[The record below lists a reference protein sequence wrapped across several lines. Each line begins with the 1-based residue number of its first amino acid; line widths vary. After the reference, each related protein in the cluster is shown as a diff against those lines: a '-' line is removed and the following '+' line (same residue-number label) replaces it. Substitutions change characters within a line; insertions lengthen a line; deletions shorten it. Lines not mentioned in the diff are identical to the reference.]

1 MEQALAKR
9 DLVVIGGGAAG
20 LVVASVSAQLGL
32 KTTLIEKQPQLG
44 GDCLHFG
51 CVPSKALLRCAHVAG
66 LLRKASAFGFQAVVP
81 QTDIRRVNAFIRTA
95 VDKIQVHDSHERFR
109 GLGCEVLNGEA
120 RFVDAHGIML
130 GENLIRSK
138 RFVIATGSRPWIP
151 PIDGLEN
158 IEYLTNE
165 DMYSLDVLPPR
176 LLVLGGGPV
185 GVEMAQ
191 SYARL
196 GSRVTLVELEQ
207 RILPRSDPE
216 ISAVL
221 ARQLET
227 DGVEIKQDE
236 VVRLRPAAGSIE
248 AVLKSGAEIV
258 ADKLLIAIGRR
269 AVVDGL
275 GLDLA
280 GVDFSERGIRVDAR
294 MRTSQRHIYACGDV
308 TGLLP
313 FTHVAEQQA
322 GIVIANAVFRLPKR
336 IDYRVIP
343 SVVYTEPECAQ
354 VGVSADAIENDAGL
368 RVIKFD
374 MKDLDRAIAENATA
388 GFVKLV
394 VRKGRLVGAHVV
406 GQHAGEIIHEL
417 ALAVQ
422 QKMKLST
429 LTTLVHAYP
438 SWSQVNRRAA
448 SRYFSD
454 SLFSPKTKRL
464 VRFINTWLP

>member
-1 MEQALAKR
+1 MEQILTKR
-9 DLVVIGGGAAG
+9 DIVIIGGGAGG
-20 LVVASVSAQLGL
+20 LVVASVAAQLGL
-32 KTTLIEKQPQLG
+32 KTTLIEKQPLLG
-44 GDCLHFG
+44 GDCLHSG
-51 CVPSKALLRCAHVAG
+51 CVPSKALLRCAHVAS
-66 LLRKASAFGFQAVVP
+66 LMQKASEFGFQTVKP
-81 QTDIRRVNAFIRTA
+81 QTDIRRVNRFIRTA
-95 VDKIQVHDSHERFR
+95 IDTIQLHDSHQRFR
-109 GLGCEVLNGEA
+109 ELGCEVLNGTA
-120 RFVDAHGIML
+120 CFADAHHVMI
-130 GENLIRSK
+130 GETRVHAK
-138 RFVIATGSRPWIP
+138 RFVIATGSRAWIP
-151 PIDGLEN
+151 PIEG
-158 IEYLTNE
+158 IESIDYLTNE
-165 DMYSLDVLPPR
+165 DMYSLAMLPRR

-191 SYARL
+191 AYARL
-196 GSRVTLVELEQ
+196 GSNVTLLEVEN

-216 ISAVL
+216 TSAAL

-227 DGVEIKQDE
+227 DGVDIRYGE
-236 VVRLRPAAGSIE
+236 VVRLQSGSGSVS
-248 AVLKSGAEIV
+248 AVLGNGDRIHADRLLV
-258 ADKLLIAIGRR
+258 ASGRR
-269 AVVDGL
+269 AAVSEL
-275 GLDLA
+275 GLDRA
-280 GVDFSERGIRVDAR
+280 GIDYSERGIRVNAR
-294 MRTSQRHIYACGDV
+294 MQTSQRHVYACGDV

-322 GIVIANAVFRLPKR
+322 GVVIANAVFRWPQR

-354 VGVSADAIENDAGL
+354 VGIGADMAEADTGL
-368 RVIKFD
+368 RVIKFE

-394 VRKGRLVGAHVV
+394 VRRGRLVGAHVV

-422 QKMKLST
+422 QRLKLSK
-429 LTTLVHAYP
+429 LAGLVHAYP

-454 SLFSPKTKRL
+454 RLFSTGTKRL

>member
-1 MEQALAKR
+1 MEQSLDKR
-9 DLVVIGGGAAG
+9 DLVIIGGGAGG
-20 LVVASVSAQLGL
+20 LVVASVAAQLGL
-32 KTTLIEKQPQLG
+32 KTTLIEKHSQLG

-66 LLRKASAFGFQAVVP
+66 LLRKAAEFGFQAVTP
-81 QTDIRRVNAFIRTA
+81 ETDLGRVNAFIQSA
-95 VDKIQVHDSHERFR
+95 VDKIQHHDSHERFR
-109 GLGCEVLNGEA
+109 ELGCEVLRGVA
-120 RFVDAHGIML
+120 RFADAHSIML
-130 GENLIRSK
+130 GETLIQSK
-138 RFVIATGSRPWIP
+138 RFVIATGSRTWIP
-151 PIDGLEN
+151 PIDGVEN
-158 IEYLTNE
+158 IDYLTNE
-165 DMYSLDVLPPR
+165 DMYSLEALPQR

-191 SYARL
+191 AYARL
-196 GSRVTLVELEQ
+196 GSKVTLVELEQ

-221 ARQLET
+221 SRQLKI
-227 DGVEIKQDE
+227 DGVEIVHGE
-236 VVRLRPAAGSIE
+236 VVRLSSDAGSIT
-248 AVLKSGAEIV
+248 AEFRNRDQIV

-269 AVVDGL
+269 AVVNDL
-275 GLDLA
+275 GLERA
-280 GVDFSERGIRVDAR
+280 GVEYSERGISVNAK
-294 MRTSQRHIYACGDV
+294 MQTSQRNIYACGDV

-343 SVVYTEPECAQ
+343 SVVFTEPECAQ
-354 VGVSADAIENDAGL
+354 VGVDADEHDSSL

-374 MKDLDRAIAENATA
+374 MKDLDRAVAENETT

-394 VRKGRLVGAHVV
+394 IRKGRLVGAHVI
-406 GQHAGEIIHEL
+406 GQHAGELIHEL
-417 ALAVQ
+417 ALAIQ
-422 QKMKLST
+422 QKLKLSKVS
-429 LTTLVHAYP
+429 TLVHAYP

-448 SRYFSD
+448 SQYFRD

-464 VRFINTWLP
+464 VKFINKWLP